1 MTLLPS
7 VTIIDAFI
15 AMNKDRDDIIGDLC
29 KDALDDPKFPSGK
42 YREQLEYFRQIGVAY
57 PQLQQAILMF
67 YNELENFGISK

>member
-7 VTIIDAFI
+7 ITIIDAFI

-29 KDALDDPKFPSGK
+29 KDALDDVGFPVGK
-42 YREQLEYFRQIGVAY
+42 YAEQLEYFRQIGVAY